1 MDWSDGNFIFFAH
14 SYCLGERGSNE
25 NNNKFIRRF
34 LPKERDFKK
43 VTEKEIKQL
52 EKYINEYRRKL
63 FGEKNQEKYLKW
75 SIQNMKINDT
85 LWVAIYNSLYTIK
98 K

>member
-1 MDWSDGNFIFFAH
+1 M
-14 SYCLGERGSNE
+14 GERGSNE

-85 LWVAIYNSLYTIK
+85 L
-98 K
+98 

>member
-1 MDWSDGNFIFFAH
+1 MMVENLWIVKGLKRWEFYIFYAH
-14 SYCLGERGSNE
+14 SHCSGKRRSNE
-25 NNNKFIRRF
+25 NKNKLIRRF

-43 VTEKEIKQL
+43 VMEKEIKQL

-85 LWVAIYNSLYTIK
+85 L
-98 K
+98 